1 MDQFKPK
8 FFSFGSYI
16 IGNFIV
22 ILSLSSKSTKIENG
36 FYSFTTLVTFQIEYM
51 QNIYQLTSDK
61 LK

>member
-22 ILSLSSKSTKIENG
+22 ILSLSLKSIKIENR
-36 FYSFTTLVTFQIEYM
+36 FYSFNTQITFRIESM
-51 QNIYQLTSDK
+51 QNIYQLIFDK
-61 LK
+61 RK